1 MNLIIILLTIFCNLS
16 ASQFWHAEKLSH
28 SFSDKLSLTFEDD
41 FRSESFGENNY
52 YFHGD
57 IGLKY
62 KLSSAIFF
70 NANFREVFEKKSSG
84 WVQEHRP
91 HGTVSMKKKFG
102 LISTTSRIRMEYR
115 IKDSGS
121 TFRNRNMLTL
131 DFGNGWTSMKL
142 VPYMADELFYNL
154 ADKQINRNR
163 FYIGCK
169 IKNLTRFKPTI
180 YFMQQRSL
188 KNNEWDTIGVL
199 GIKISF

>member
-1 MNLIIILLTIFCNLS
+1 MNLIIILITILCNLP
-16 ASQFWHAEKLSH
+16 ASQFWHAEKITQ

-57 IGLKY
+57 VGLKY

-70 NANFREVFEKKSSG
+70 NANFREVFENKSSG

-91 HGTVSMKKKFG
+91 HGTVSMKKKIG
-102 LISTTSRIRMEYR
+102 LISTTGRIRMEYR

-121 TFRNRNMLTL
+121 SFRNRNMVSVDL
-131 DFGNGWTSMKL
+131 GSGWTSLK
-142 VPYMADELFYNL
+142 VIPYFADEMFYDLSSNE
-154 ADKQINRNR
+154 INRNR

-180 YFMQQRSL
+180 YFLQQRSL

>member
-1 MNLIIILLTIFCNLS
+1 MNLIIILITILCNLP
-16 ASQFWHAEKLSH
+16 ASQFWHAEKITQ

-57 IGLKY
+57 VGLKY

-70 NANFREVFEKKSSG
+70 NANFREVFENKSSG

-91 HGTVSMKKKFG
+91 HGTVSMKKKIG
-102 LISTTSRIRMEYR
+102 LISTTGRIRMEYR

-121 TFRNRNMLTL
+121 SFRNRNMVSVDL
-131 DFGNGWTSMKL
+131 GSGWTSLK
-142 VPYMADELFYNL
+142 VIPYFADEMFYDLSSNE
-154 ADKQINRNR
+154 INRNR

>member
-1 MNLIIILLTIFCNLS
+1 MNLIIILITILCNLP
-16 ASQFWHAEKLSH
+16 ASQFWHAEKITQ

-57 IGLKY
+57 VGLKY

-70 NANFREVFEKKSSG
+70 NANFREVFENKSSG

-91 HGTVSMKKKFG
+91 HGTVSMKKKIG
-102 LISTTSRIRMEYR
+102 LISTTGRIRMEYR

-121 TFRNRNMLTL
+121 SFRNRNMVSVDL
-131 DFGNGWTSMKL
+131 GSGWTSLK
-142 VPYMADELFYNL
+142 VIPYFADEMFYDLSSNE
-154 ADKQINRNR
+154 INRNR

-180 YFMQQRSL
+180 YFMQQRNL

>member
-1 MNLIIILLTIFCNLS
+1 MNLIIILITILCNLP
-16 ASQFWHAEKLSH
+16 ASQFWHAEKITH

-57 IGLKY
+57 VGLKY

-70 NANFREVFEKKSSG
+70 NANFREVFENKSSG

-91 HGTVSMKKKFG
+91 HGTVSMKKKIG
-102 LISTTSRIRMEYR
+102 LISTTGRIRMEYR

-121 TFRNRNMLTL
+121 SFRNRNMVSVDL
-131 DFGNGWTSMKL
+131 GSGWTSLK
-142 VPYMADELFYNL
+142 VIPYFADEMFYDLSSNE
-154 ADKQINRNR
+154 INRNR

-180 YFMQQRSL
+180 YFLQQRSL